1 MTSILLDFIHRV
13 RKSYIILFCHISQM
27 KNEPYYSDN
36 LQIFLQIMQES
47 QSLKYSDAS
56 CLWYR
61 RCNGWKCTE
70 NNYLRKNS

>member
-56 CLWYR
+56 CL
-61 RCNGWKCTE
+61 
-70 NNYLRKNS
+70 